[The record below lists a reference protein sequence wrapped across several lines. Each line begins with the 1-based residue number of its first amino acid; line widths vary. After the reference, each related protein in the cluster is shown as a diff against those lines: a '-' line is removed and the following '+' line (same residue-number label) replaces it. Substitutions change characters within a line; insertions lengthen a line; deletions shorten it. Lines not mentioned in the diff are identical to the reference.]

1 MKDLFEL
8 DGFRPFDAIVM
19 CVYVCVIR
27 RHVTRISTVILLKM
41 RHHHHREE
49 NKIKFLFF

>member
-19 CVYVCVIR
+19 CVYVNPSSR
-27 RHVTRISTVILLKM
+27 YTHFNSNTFKNASSFPQGRENEISFLK
-41 RHHHHREE
+41 
-49 NKIKFLFF
+49 F